1 MFHSEKVLAPCILPQ
16 DSFLRAFRRIALIG
30 ASYPESKAARLRRDG
45 LIPNQLSYPESVTV
59 SRNNDLMGCLLLAVF
74 HSALASA
81 RRLVL
86 CVPEGRIAPIGAS
99 NRRRVLNARRVLN
112 RRRVLFRRRAFRPTR
127 VDHVKAS
134 CFLALF
140 NGKAASPLATVRE
153 HQGISRQCIL
163 H

>member
-1 MFHSEKVLAPCILPQ
+1 MLISVRAYLCACILQ
-16 DSFLRAFRRIALIG
+16 RDLFLRAFRRIAPIG
-30 ASYPESKAARLRRDG
+30 ASYPESKAARLRRDC

-74 HSALASA
+74 HSSLAYF

-112 RRRVLFRRRAFRPTR
+112 RRWVLNRRRVLFRRRVFRPTR
-127 VDHVKAS
+127 VDHIKAS

-140 NGKAASPLATVRE
+140 NGKAASPLATVRG
-153 HQGISRQCIL
+153 HQGI
-163 H
+163 